1 MLQSADATDMTKPGL
16 KSRFYQ
22 FRQFLS
28 DSESKAIRADHET
41 TQRRKHIQDVF
52 LIRGRPDQQVAVT
65 DDAVFASRTRLAS
78 KKGVEHW
85 EVDSREPL
93 PMRKAVLAMMGA
105 RQPSL
110 RSAVTDVRNGDR
122 LCEALS
128 RHHERICLEASV
140 QPLVRQDADAFLVEH
155 RLSDGNCLKSIVL
168 RSREPRQLPAT
179 IRDLG
184 LQPERSQSLGDRLRE
199 MSS

>member
-28 DSESKAIRADHET
+28 DGEVKAIRAGHELT
-41 TQRRKHIQDVF
+41 HRRKHIQDVF

-65 DDAVFASRTRLAS
+65 DDSIFASRTRLVS

-93 PMRKAVLAMMGA
+93 PMRSAALAMIGA

-110 RSAVTDVRNGDR
+110 RSAVTDVKNGDR
-122 LCEALS
+122 LREALS
-128 RHHERICLEASV
+128 RHHECICLQSSV
-140 QPLVRQDADAFLVEH
+140 DPLVRQDADAFLIEH
-155 RLSDGNCLKSIVL
+155 KLSNGRCLKSIVL

-179 IRDLG
+179 IRELG